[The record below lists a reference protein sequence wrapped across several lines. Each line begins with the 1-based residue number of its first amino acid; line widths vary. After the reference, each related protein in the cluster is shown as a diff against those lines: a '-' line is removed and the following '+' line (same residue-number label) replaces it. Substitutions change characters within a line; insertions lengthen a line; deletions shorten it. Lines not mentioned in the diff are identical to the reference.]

1 MKKIKS
7 IRLTS
12 FKNMKNLVIIF
23 ICLSSFTALNAKET
37 NNFIGNTQAAE
48 LSLWH
53 DLITPDLDASKSFY
67 GDLFG
72 WTFTDTN
79 MKGLRYATIYN
90 DGNVIGGMIEVK
102 EVNTATWISALP
114 LDNAN
119 LNARIKSVVAS
130 GAKAALAPIKL
141 PGRGKQVVFQGS
153 LGERFSLISKNDYT
167 EKMDRSSK
175 EGNWIGMEL
184 WADDPAQASVFYNN
198 AFAVSTNKTSYDDKP
213 YWTFEFEGQAV
224 AGMLQNPITNQGSQW
239 VPYIQSSNINEM
251 LPAMEASEADI
262 LLSPNEDIRDG
273 KLGIFV
279 DPQGAIFAV
288 QEL

>member
-1 MKKIKS
+1 MKYF
-7 IRLTS
+7 T
-12 FKNMKNLVIIF
+12 IF
-23 ICLSSFTALNAKET
+23 ILCLASFTTLNAKE
-37 NNFIGNTQAAE
+37 NIFLNSNTSAAE

-53 DLITPDLDASKSFY
+53 DLITPDIDASKSFY
-67 GDLFG
+67 GNLFG

-102 EVNTATWISALP
+102 EAKSATWISALP
-114 LDNAN
+114 LDNAK

-130 GAKAALAPIKL
+130 GAKAVLAPIKL
-141 PGRGKQVVFQGS
+141 PGRGKQVVFQGP
-153 LGERFSLISKNDYT
+153 LGEEFSLISKNDYT

-175 EGNWIGMEL
+175 KGNWIGMEL
-184 WADDPAQASVFYNN
+184 WADNPAQASVFYNN
-198 AFAVSTNKTSYDDKP
+198 AFAVSTTKTSYDNKP
-213 YWTFEFEGQAV
+213 YWTFDFEDQAV
-224 AGMLQNPITNQGSQW
+224 AGMLQNPVTNQGSQW
-239 VPYIQSSNINEM
+239 VPYIQFSDINEM
-251 LPAMEASEADI
+251 LPSLKQSGADI
-262 LLSPNEDIRDG
+262 LLSPNKDIRDG